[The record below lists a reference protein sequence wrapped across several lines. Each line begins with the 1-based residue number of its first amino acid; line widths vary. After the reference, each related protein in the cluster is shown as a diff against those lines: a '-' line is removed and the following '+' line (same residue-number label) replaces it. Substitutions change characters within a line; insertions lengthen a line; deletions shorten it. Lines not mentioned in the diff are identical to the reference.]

1 MCGCAD
7 YSLKQVPPWCLSYRE
22 RLSAKIHD
30 WLIGRHKQTHSC
42 HVKLGYTAY
51 TAVGRHEISG
61 YKCRQSRSWKTVK
74 LHFVVRRSRVI
85 KYLFYTLFISNRF
98 EFSIIVLFGFEQRLR
113 HSMSTTFSENWK
125 NSFFRKGI
133 FHSSRNGLKH
143 LRKYLQFSKKIILD
157 NRISFLP
164 PRTATKWS
172 QTKKIVFPQRNL
184 PQLSEGPKTYTEVF
198 AIFEKDHFGQPNF
211 IFTP

>member
-1 MCGCAD
+1 MKTTTFKPNLYFCHRIP
-7 YSLKQVPPWCLSYRE
+7 LTYRE

-143 LRKYLQFSKKIILD
+143 IRKYLQFSIKIILD
-157 NRISFLP
+157 NGISFLP
-164 PRTATKWS
+164 PRSTT
-172 QTKKIVFPQRNL
+172 
-184 PQLSEGPKTYTEVF
+184 TEV
-198 AIFEKDHFGQPNF
+198 Q
-211 IFTP
+211 

>member
-1 MCGCAD
+1 MSRVIQWEIERVWDWERVREWESERVRVREWESERVREWESERVRMRVSNIGKRKKTFFFLFSSPHPHLCEQGEHVRMCG
-7 YSLKQVPPWCLSYRE
+7 LFFETELQRTFV
-22 RLSAKIHD
+22 RLFHD

-125 NSFFRKGI
+125 N
-133 FHSSRNGLKH
+133 
-143 LRKYLQFSKKIILD
+143 
-157 NRISFLP
+157 
-164 PRTATKWS
+164 
-172 QTKKIVFPQRNL
+172 
-184 PQLSEGPKTYTEVF
+184 
-198 AIFEKDHFGQPNF
+198 
-211 IFTP
+211 

>member
-7 YSLKQVPPWCLSYRE
+7 YSLKQVPHWCLSYRE

-125 NSFFRKGI
+125 ISFFRKGI
-133 FHSSRNGLKH
+133 FHRSRNGLKH
-143 LRKYLQFSKKIILD
+143 IRKYLQFSKRIILES
-157 NRISFLP
+157 RISFLP
-164 PRTATKWS
+164 PRTATTWS
-172 QTKKIVFPQRNL
+172 QT
-184 PQLSEGPKTYTEVF
+184 
-198 AIFEKDHFGQPNF
+198 
-211 IFTP
+211 